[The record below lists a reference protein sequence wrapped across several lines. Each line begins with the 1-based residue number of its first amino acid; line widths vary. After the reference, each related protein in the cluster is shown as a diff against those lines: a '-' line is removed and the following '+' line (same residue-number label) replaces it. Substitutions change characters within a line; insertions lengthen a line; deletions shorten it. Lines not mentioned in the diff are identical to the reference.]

1 MLNNLSNINSEFV
14 IVLLI
19 IVVSSL
25 FATSYGKQY
34 NCQLLFILTCLGIIL
49 VYKMLLYNRFSRF
62 ITCMSNPSNK
72 AGFTDFTQEINDFLG
87 TVPSDINN
95 QASAQ
100 EYKSKLTELQDKVD
114 IMNEYLADLKTQ
126 LNAKRTG
133 STLTDQYNIQASQQV
148 QDYRI
153 RKLTEDIQ
161 RANDLIKESQLR
173 TDSAK
178 YKKIPVM
185 SSCIVQQ
192 ADGSIGIDTNLQKSS
207 VGTATGSGN
216 ATPVGTPVRSSQP
229 GSASLASPAGAQSG
243 LIPATGSNDQV
254 TIQKLLEAVS
264 ANGINV
270 TLKN

>member
-192 ADGSIGIDTNLQKSS
+192 ADGSIGIDTNLQKATAGAIS
-207 VGTATGSGN
+207 ATGSGN

-229 GSASLASPAGAQSG
+229 GSASNLAGAQSG
-243 LIPATGSNDQV
+243 LIPTTGSNDQV